1 MRAEYTLAL
10 RRESEEF
17 EQAMV
22 ERRVEQAFEHVYEVL
37 VPASSELRNLLTQEG
52 QHVFEQIERAY
63 LQAIEFAARSGI
75 GSQAVRRN
83 SSLLRAQRS
92 PIPLA
97 PAPKVSMPVASP
109 ATADHDQVINV
120 RPCG

>member
-37 VPASSELRNLLTQEG
+37 VPASGELRNLLTQEG

-75 GSQAVRRN
+75 GSQAIRRN
-83 SSLLRAQRS
+83 NLLRAQRS
-92 PIPLA
+92 SIPLA
-97 PAPKVSMPVASP
+97 PAPKVSTPVASP
-109 ATADHDQVINV
+109 AT
-120 RPCG
+120 